1 MRRHSTDMPDMSPV
15 HRRGIVSAVILTPD
29 PDASI
34 YYGLY
39 QINIYEGT
47 VLGVLSGGRTA
58 PLIDEEVDIEKN
70 PVTNQWRVV

>member
-1 MRRHSTDMPDMSPV
+1 MRRFSTDMPDMSPV

-29 PDASI
+29 PPTTN
-34 YYGLY
+34 YGLY
-39 QINIYEGT
+39 QVNTYEGT

-70 PVTNQWRVV
+70 PVTNQWRIV